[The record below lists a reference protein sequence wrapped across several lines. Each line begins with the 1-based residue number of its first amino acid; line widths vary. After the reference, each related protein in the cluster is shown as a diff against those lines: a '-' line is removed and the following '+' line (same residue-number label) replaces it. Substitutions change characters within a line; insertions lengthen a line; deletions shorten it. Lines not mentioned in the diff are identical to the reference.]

1 MIMIYSQYLIKKFS
15 SDFSFSLESSN
26 FIRFKLSEYFIQ
38 YKNIRKIFLYNIK
51 IFNQY
56 YKMDNTQRIAI
67 LQEIIKTNIILD
79 IFGTI
84 FFSCFI
90 PEYLFLIPF
99 LLLSYYGNK
108 TKNSY
113 ILTMYQIK
121 IIVSIYVNIYL
132 FYAERQLWIKVSF
145 MTYSPI
151 LFWYLNTVWTLC
163 FFLRLEGSRL
173 DTILFDES
181 DT

>member
-1 MIMIYSQYLIKKFS
+1 M
-15 SDFSFSLESSN
+15 N
-26 FIRFKLSEYFIQ
+26 
-38 YKNIRKIFLYNIK
+38 NI
-51 IFNQY
+51 
-56 YKMDNTQRIAI
+56 QRIAI

-79 IFGTI
+79 LLGTL

-90 PEYLFLIPF
+90 QEYLCLIPF

-108 TKNSY
+108 TLNCY

-121 IIVSIYVNIYL
+121 IIVSIYINIYL
-132 FYAERQLWIKVSF
+132 FYVERQLWIKVAF
-145 MTYSPI
+145 ITYNPI
-151 LFWYLNTVWTLC
+151 LFWYLNTIWTMC
-163 FFLRLEGSRL
+163 FFLRLEESRL

>member
-1 MIMIYSQYLIKKFS
+1 
-15 SDFSFSLESSN
+15 
-26 FIRFKLSEYFIQ
+26 
-38 YKNIRKIFLYNIK
+38 
-51 IFNQY
+51 
-56 YKMDNTQRIAI
+56 MDNSERIAI
-67 LQEIIKTNIILD
+67 LQKIIKTNIILD
-79 IFGTI
+79 LIGTL

-90 PEYLFLIPF
+90 QEYLFLIPF

-132 FYAERQLWIKVSF
+132 FYAEKQLWIKVSF
-145 MTYSPI
+145 ITYSPI
-151 LFWYLNTVWTLC
+151 LFWYLNTIWTLC
-163 FFLRLEGSRL
+163 FFLRLEESRL

-181 DT
+181 DTNE

>member
-1 MIMIYSQYLIKKFS
+1 
-15 SDFSFSLESSN
+15 
-26 FIRFKLSEYFIQ
+26 
-38 YKNIRKIFLYNIK
+38 
-51 IFNQY
+51 
-56 YKMDNTQRIAI
+56 MDNTQRIAI

-79 IFGTI
+79 IFGTL

-113 ILTMYQIK
+113 ILTIYQIK

-132 FYAERQLWIKVSF
+132 FYAERQLWIKVAF

-151 LFWYLNTVWTLC
+151 LFWYLNTIWTMC
-163 FFLRLEGSRL
+163 FFLRLEESRL

-181 DT
+181 DTIE